1 MCNRGTGG
9 IMQTMRT
16 QLAVI
21 GGGPAGVCAAITAAR
36 HGVQTVLVTDRPV
49 LGGNSSSEIRV
60 WTRGATGAAI
70 DDPDDLAKRASVSAS
85 SVHPGHPGGA
95 TGEISL
101 KDGGFITFPAVR
113 GKRIQIEAC
122 AEQATTLRA
131 RCALAKLPNRLNIG
145 AETTERRWAL
155 QPGLQM
161 LEAEITDEDQF
172 CLWSLE
178 ANPLVSLAVCE
189 RARIGFLCGQTGEP
203 EVYEPRAWYPDAALY
218 GAEQLVSGESR
229 PWGGVNA
236 WIAAPEDVEPWA
248 ELRWDAPVAA
258 REVRV
263 YHRAA
268 AGTSLIAAFQK
279 AGAAYCMVNT
289 RPRAL

>member
-1 MCNRGTGG
+1 
-9 IMQTMRT
+9 
-16 QLAVI
+16 
-21 GGGPAGVCAAITAAR
+21 
-36 HGVQTVLVTDRPV
+36 
-49 LGGNSSSEIRV
+49 
-60 WTRGATGAAI
+60 
-70 DDPDDLAKRASVSAS
+70 
-85 SVHPGHPGGA
+85 
-95 TGEISL
+95 
-101 KDGGFITFPAVR
+101 
-113 GKRIQIEAC
+113 
-122 AEQATTLRA
+122 
-131 RCALAKLPNRLNIG
+131 
-145 AETTERRWAL
+145 
-155 QPGLQM
+155 M
-161 LEAEITDEDQF
+161 LETEITDEKRF
-172 CLWSLE
+172 CLWSFE

-236 WIAAPEDVEPWA
+236 WIAAPEDAEPWIG
-248 ELRWDAPVAA
+248 LRWDAPVEA
-258 REVRV
+258 REVRL

>member
-1 MCNRGTGG
+1 
-9 IMQTMRT
+9 MQTMRT

-113 GKRIQIEAC
+113 GKRIQIEVC

-145 AETTERRWAL
+145 A
-155 QPGLQM
+155 
-161 LEAEITDEDQF
+161 
-172 CLWSLE
+172 
-178 ANPLVSLAVCE
+178 
-189 RARIGFLCGQTGEP
+189 
-203 EVYEPRAWYPDAALY
+203 
-218 GAEQLVSGESR
+218 
-229 PWGGVNA
+229 
-236 WIAAPEDVEPWA
+236 
-248 ELRWDAPVAA
+248 
-258 REVRV
+258 
-263 YHRAA
+263 
-268 AGTSLIAAFQK
+268 
-279 AGAAYCMVNT
+279 
-289 RPRAL
+289 

>member
-1 MCNRGTGG
+1 MSHIEKILGCGG
-9 IMQTMRT
+9 RIINERMS
-16 QLAVI
+16 
-21 GGGPAGVCAAITAAR
+21 GSDCWWFEYGGPRDT
-36 HGVQTVLVTDRPV
+36 
-49 LGGNSSSEIRV
+49 
-60 WTRGATGAAI
+60 
-70 DDPDDLAKRASVSAS
+70 
-85 SVHPGHPGGA
+85 
-95 TGEISL
+95 ISNAQ
-101 KDGGFITFPAVR
+101 DI
-113 GKRIQIEAC
+113 
-122 AEQATTLRA
+122 
-131 RCALAKLPNRLNIG
+131 
-145 AETTERRWAL
+145 AL
-155 QPGLQM
+155 QPGLRM

-172 CLWSLE
+172 CLWSFE

-203 EVYEPRAWYPDAALY
+203 EVYELRAWYPDAALY

-236 WIAAPEDVEPWA
+236 WIAAPEDAEPWIG
-248 ELRWDAPVAA
+248 LRWDAPVEA
-258 REVRV
+258 REVRL

>member
-1 MCNRGTGG
+1 
-9 IMQTMRT
+9 MQTMRT

-85 SVHPGHPGGA
+85 SVYPGHPGGA

-131 RCALAKLPNRLNIG
+131 RCALAKLPNRLNI
-145 AETTERRWAL
+145 
-155 QPGLQM
+155 
-161 LEAEITDEDQF
+161 
-172 CLWSLE
+172 
-178 ANPLVSLAVCE
+178 
-189 RARIGFLCGQTGEP
+189 
-203 EVYEPRAWYPDAALY
+203 